1 MLIYRL
7 MRPMFTIHA
16 GEYLVGEYIE
26 SHLKKWKWNVWIP
39 SKDTGIDLLVTD
51 QKNQRT
57 VSLQVKFSKDFLP
70 GKSAAMQNSSLRCWS
85 WFTLNRADLV
95 SPKAEFWV
103 FVLMGFT
110 SKPDFLV
117 VPTAKLLTHMNEIH
131 GHQKKLQVYL
141 TSTKKNKCWET
152 RGLGFKSDAMLQI
165 ADGKYKDTTRDLS
178 NYLNG
183 AGWDALKAKLDH

>member
-1 MLIYRL
+1 

-26 SHLKKWKWNVWIP
+26 SHFRNWNVWIP

-57 VSLQVKFSKDFLP
+57 VSLQVKFGKDFLP
-70 GKSAAMQNSSLRCWS
+70 GKSALMRNSSLRCLS
-85 WFTLNRADLV
+85 WFTLNRAKLD
-95 SPKAEFWV
+95 SSEAEFWV

-110 SKPDFLV
+110 SDKHDFLV
-117 VPTAKLLTHMNEIH
+117 VPTAKLRKHMDEIH
-131 GHQKKLQVYL
+131 GHQEKLQVYL
-141 TSTKKNKCWET
+141 TSTKSKCWET
-152 RGLGFKSDAMLQI
+152 RGLSSDAMLQI
-165 ADGKYKDTTRDLS
+165 ATDTYKNPMLDLS
-178 NYLNG
+178 NYLND